1 MGEGAALIGAVTPPD
16 YPTLFFFEVGQWWAY
31 AMLLLVIALLTGA
44 AWLAQRNMWVVL
56 ALFVVVPITLT
67 IFWWPHSTA
76 GMARE
81 RGRELGQVVAT
92 LSLISP
98 RLYLF
103 IADRILAN
111 ETIAHMTPRDTKAA
125 EPPPAEPARTNA
137 QPKTTLSYSSESIK
151 SRTSCDGVVPRS

>member
-1 MGEGAALIGAVTPPD
+1 MGGVTLPG
-16 YPTLFFFEVGQWWAY
+16 YPTLFFFEVGQWWNY

-56 ALFVVVPITLT
+56 VPITLT

-81 RGRELGQVVAT
+81 RGRELSQVIAM

-111 ETIAHMTPRDTKAA
+111 EMIAHMTPRDTKAA

-137 QPKTTLSYSSESIK
+137 RPKTTLSYSSESIR